1 MVTEGSAVVLLGV
14 PAGDLPVA
22 AVGLLRSTGKVYAG
36 SDLDSETVCRLNLP
50 PAPSA
55 ERLQQEA
62 AVEAIVVI
70 AADATEPAAAALCSA
85 GVPVINNARP
95 AGTRLVEAALVMD
108 RLRSPGGC
116 PWDAAQTHDSLRQ
129 YLVEETYE
137 LLEAIETGDRE
148 SLLEELG
155 DVLLQVLFHAR
166 VASEDS
172 AAPFDIDDVAQAL
185 IRKLVSRHPHV
196 FGDGD
201 RAVHDAASQQ
211 VRWEEL
217 KQEEKQRKSIVDGV
231 ALGQPAVSLAAKLV
245 QRAKRAGFPDDLLP
259 TDPLFAEIAWRKRTG
274 ADPEGELRGVA
285 RRFADDVREAER
297 AARAAGINL
306 TQMDE
311 HTWRQFWP
319 DRGI

>member
-1 MVTEGSAVVLLGV
+1 MVADGSAVVLLGV
-14 PAGDLPVA
+14 PAGGLPVA
-22 AVGLLRSTGKVYAG
+22 AVEMLRSAGKVYAG
-36 SDLDSETVCRLNLP
+36 SDLDPETVRRLNLP
-50 PAPSA
+50 PAPPV
-55 ERLQQEA
+55 ERLRQEA
-62 AVEAIVVI
+62 AAAATVVI
-70 AADATEPAAAALCSA
+70 AADATEPAAVALCSA
-85 GVPVINNARP
+85 GVPVINSARP
-95 AGTRLVEAALVMD
+95 VGAQLVEAALVMD

-172 AAPFDIDDVAQAL
+172 AAPFNIDDVAQTL

-196 FGDGD
+196 FGAGD

-211 VRWEEL
+211 IRWEEL

-231 ALGQPAVSLAAKLV
+231 ALGQPAISLAAKLV
-245 QRAKRAGFPDDLLP
+245 QRAKRAGFPDGLLP
-259 TDPLFAEIAWRKRTG
+259 TDPLFAETVRRKRTG

-285 RRFADDVREAER
+285 RRFADDVRRAER
-297 AARAAGINL
+297 AARAAGVDP
-306 TQMDE
+306 TRMDE
-311 HTWRQFWP
+311 HAWRRFWP
-319 DRGI
+319 GQR